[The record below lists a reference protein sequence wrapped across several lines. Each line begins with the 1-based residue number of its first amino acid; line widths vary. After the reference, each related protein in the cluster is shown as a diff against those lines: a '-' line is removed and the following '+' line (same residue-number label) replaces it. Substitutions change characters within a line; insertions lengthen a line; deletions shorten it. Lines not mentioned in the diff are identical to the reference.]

1 MIYHTP
7 DRRLSTFFSRS
18 RPSLSICTLLLA
30 FLLTAC
36 SLGGGSTGTVPTTAS
51 GNTPATTHPTSVPA
65 HPISAPAAS
74 LTTYTGN
81 GFRIGYPAGWTI
93 EKASPSAASVIF
105 IGPTRT
111 VEFIVT
117 VTPNPN
123 ANSATSVALDPLLQ
137 SMQSKPHYQKVDL
150 APTTIVGGETWDQI
164 GAIGDLPYSGKPL
177 SIKVN
182 ALAINR
188 PTHDANTKMYKIQF
202 SAPAKDFDQMESTTF
217 QSMLQSFKFA

>member
-1 MIYHTP
+1 MTYHTSNRHLP
-7 DRRLSTFFSRS
+7 SHFSRS
-18 RPSLSICTLLLA
+18 RLSLSICTLLLVC
-30 FLLTAC
+30 LLTAC
-36 SLGGGSTGTVPTTAS
+36 SLGGGSTGTVPTTTS
-51 GNTPATTHPTSVPA
+51 GNTPATTHPT
-65 HPISAPAAS
+65 SAPAAS

-81 GFRIGYPAGWTI
+81 GFSIGYPAGWTI
-93 EKASPSAASVIF
+93 DKASPSAASVIF
-105 IGPTRT
+105 IDPTRT

-117 VTPNPN
+117 VTANPN

-182 ALAINR
+182 AMAINR
-188 PTHDANTKMYKIQF
+188 PVHDATTKMYKIQF
-202 SAPAKDFDQMESTTF
+202 SAPAKDFEQMDSTTF
-217 QSMLQSFKFA
+217 QPMLQSFKFA